1 MIKDKFETAF
11 SSEQAESD
19 ITDSAHKLAI
29 LRKIIPWEKIIVRLS
44 RFYSD
49 SKGPVGKS
57 LRIMTAL
64 LIIARLRGL
73 SDHEAVRQVK
83 ENRYIDIFAIFRTKD
98 SGLSHIPHLFAF
110 SENVRARRVSRL
122 SSGWC
127 LKYSAVPVS
136 YPEVAP

>member
-19 ITDSAHKLAI
+19 ITDSAHVLVI
-29 LRKIIPWEKIIVRLS
+29 LRKIIPQEKIIVRLS

-57 LRIMTAL
+57 LRIMAAL

-73 SDHEAVRQVK
+73 SDREAVRQVK
-83 ENRYIDIFAIFRTKD
+83 KTGIFNISAMHRTKD
-98 SGLSHIPHLFAF
+98 S
-110 SENVRARRVSRL
+110 RL
-122 SSGWC
+122 SCTLLSLRFQKTSRRGRGRC
-127 LKYSAVPVS
+127 H
-136 YPEVAP
+136 

>member
-1 MIKDKFETAF
+1 MIKDKFEVAF

-19 ITDSAHKLAI
+19 ITDSAHELVI

-57 LRIMTAL
+57 LRIMAAL

-73 SDHEAVRQVK
+73 SDREVVRQVK
-83 ENRYIDIFAIFRTKD
+83 ENRYIDISAMFRTKD
-98 SGLSHIPHLFAF
+98 CRLSCIPPLFAF
-110 SENVRARRVSRL
+110 SENVQARWVSQLL
-122 SSGWC
+122 SRKF
-127 LKYSAVPVS
+127 LKCSAVPVS
-136 YPEVAP
+136 YPEIAP